1 MDQLPIHQNTGNKI
15 FDNWWVLLLG
25 GIIGGLVAYFS
36 SFVFIQ
42 PVYVAEARLSV
53 VINFKEVGHLSQYE
67 QDQMIGNI
75 ISLFSTNTVISET
88 VSKINTVGITET
100 EFRNSCFIE
109 RQVNSILFRCKSN
122 DPEIGANWANK
133 WANISHHVLSEAF
146 IHALKY
152 ESLIRNQTAFES
164 CMQRS
169 YFVYPTPAE
178 CLKIIPDQVS
188 TENLEQSIIQELKL
202 SKNIFPGIKF
212 SDVIPA
218 EVPSK
223 ATRYQ
228 TNSLVLSGAIFGFI
242 LSFSFLIKEKNGKK

>member
-1 MDQLPIHQNTGNKI
+1 MDQLPIHKNTGNKI

-36 SFVFIQ
+36 SIIFIQ
-42 PVYVAEARLSV
+42 PVYVAEASLSV

-67 QDQMIGNI
+67 QDQMIGNT
-75 ISLFSTNTVISET
+75 ISLFSTNDVISET
-88 VSKINTVGITET
+88 VATINVPGITES
-100 EFRNSCFIE
+100 EFKNSCFIE
-109 RQVNSILFRCKSN
+109 RQVNSILFRCKSM
-122 DPEIGANWANK
+122 DPAIGMDWANR
-133 WANISHHVLSEAF
+133 WAFTSHQVLSEAF

-152 ESLIRNQTAFES
+152 ESLIRNQISFEN
-164 CMQRS
+164 CMQKS
-169 YFVYPTPAE
+169 YFVFPTTAE

-188 TENLEQSIIQELKL
+188 DENFEESILQELQL

-218 EVPSK
+218 EVPLK
-223 ATRYQ
+223 ATRYK

-242 LSFSFLIKEKNGKK
+242 LSFFFLIKDENGKK